1 MPSKTK
7 YSTPSSRHGQNIDQ
21 LAKCEMAHGHPLAN
35 YKFQHLE
42 DCNIHRITNQFCF
55 HSKEHRYAMQ
65 AGNILTTSSL
75 KLLFSDCKYYNC
87 LGEEQEK

>member
-1 MPSKTK
+1 M
-7 YSTPSSRHGQNIDQ
+7 
-21 LAKCEMAHGHPLAN
+21 
-35 YKFQHLE
+35 